1 MYGLV
6 DCNNFY
12 VSCERVFN
20 PSLKDRPVVV
30 LSNNDGCIIAR
41 SNEAKALGIPMGAP
55 LHSYK
60 ALIKQNKVLVYSSN
74 YTLYGDMSSRVMN
87 SLHYFVPDMEI
98 YSIDEAFL
106 SLKKFNNKTL
116 LDEMFTIRQSIYQ
129 WTGIP
134 VSIGVG
140 PTKTLAKLANRM
152 AKKYSSNGIYILTI
166 SNQLTN
172 ILNDIQLEDIW
183 GISKGWANRL
193 KSIGINNPFQLQQS
207 DPRKVRKLTSVVG
220 ERIVYELRGNSCLA
234 LEEIVNKK
242 SITVSRSFGNMINDK
257 YNLKQA
263 LANHVA
269 RAAEKLRHQDSL
281 CGEICVFINTNRFR
295 KKDLQYNNS
304 ATLTFNDLTNNTTV
318 IIQQAFKLLE
328 SLYRPNYNYKKIG
341 VTLLDLKQREKKIIN
356 QNYIIQDNL
365 FTYNK
370 NEKIS
375 VSQSDTHMKILDDIN
390 TKMGK
395 MTIFYGSQG
404 VIKQRRRKKTE
415 EDKWRMRSGYKS
427 PFYTTNWNDILKVS

>member
-20 PSLKDRPVVV
+20 PSLRNKPVVV

-41 SNEAKALGIPMGAP
+41 SNEAKTLGIPMGAP
-55 LHSYK
+55 LHLYK
-60 ALIKQNKVLVYSSN
+60 TLIKQNKILVYSSN

-87 SLHYFVPDMEI
+87 SLNYFVPDMEI

-140 PTKTLAKLANRM
+140 PTKTLAKLANKM
-152 AKKYSSNGIYILTI
+152 AKKHSSNGIYILTI

-172 ILNDIQLEDIW
+172 ILNDLQLEDIW

-193 KSIGINNPFQLQQS
+193 KSIGINNPLQLQQS
-207 DPRKVRKLTSVVG
+207 DPCKVRKLISVVG

-234 LEEIVNKK
+234 LEEVVNKK
-242 SITVSRSFGNMINDK
+242 SITVSRSFGKMINDK
-257 YNLKQA
+257 YNLKEA

-304 ATLTFNDLTNNTTV
+304 ATLTFSDLTDNTTV
-318 IIQQAFKLLE
+318 MIQQAFKLLE
-328 SLYRPNYNYKKIG
+328 GLYRPNYNYKKIG
-341 VTLLDLKQREKKIIN
+341 VILLDLKQREKDFIN
-356 QNYIIQDNL
+356 KHYIIQGNL

-370 NEKIS
+370 NEKINAN
-375 VSQSDTHMKILDDIN
+375 QSDIDIKILDSIN
-390 TKMGK
+390 AKMGK
-395 MTIFYGSQG
+395 MSIFYGSQG
-404 VIKQRRRKKTE
+404 ITKQRRREKVE

-427 PFYTTNWNDILKVS
+427 PLYTTNWNDILKVS